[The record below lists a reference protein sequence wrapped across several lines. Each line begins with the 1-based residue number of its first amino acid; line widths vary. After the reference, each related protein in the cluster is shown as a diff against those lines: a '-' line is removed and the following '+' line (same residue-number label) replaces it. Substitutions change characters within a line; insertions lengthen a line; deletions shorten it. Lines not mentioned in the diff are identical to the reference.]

1 MAVVV
6 VDEGEGVVVK
16 LGGEAEGVVGGAV
29 AGGGGGA
36 EGGVIV
42 VGDGLIEG
50 ADGNNVCHV
59 LVAVVHQEGGAL
71 AVLAEAEGARG
82 DGLGGIPDELLVD
95 VPRAVREELL
105 NAEVTV
111 VKELGVGHLAVA
123 VHLLVEDAAA
133 ETVVAHRNDGVTL
146 RPADGAVLGVVFH
159 LPDAGLGENAGLV
172 TIEVIGRRE
181 GVDGGVLVEIVVHV
195 VTLPDN

>member
-1 MAVVV
+1 M
-6 VDEGEGVVVK
+6 
-16 LGGEAEGVVGGAV
+16 
-29 AGGGGGA
+29 
-36 EGGVIV
+36 
-42 VGDGLIEG
+42 
-50 ADGNNVCHV
+50 
-59 LVAVVHQEGGAL
+59 
-71 AVLAEAEGARG
+71 AEAERARG
-82 DGLGGIPDELLVD
+82 DGLGGIPNKLLVD
-95 VPRAVREELL
+95 IPGAVGEELL

-111 VKELGVGHLAVA
+111 VKELCVGYLAVA

-133 ETVVAHRNDGVTL
+133 KAVVIHRDDGVTL